1 MIDAAKQGSRPIALL
16 LLLGSFLAA
25 GCRGA
30 TEVREIEVSV
40 SRVAVDEMSRSPVVL
55 LEDKDQ
61 TVSLPIWIGLSEA
74 QAIALEMEGVAP
86 PRPMTHDLLKQVLDR
101 LGVELRRVLISE
113 LRGNTYYAR
122 IYLVSSGS
130 EHEIDSRPS
139 DAIALAV
146 RFRKPI
152 FVTAELVQR
161 QQQRVVAADGG
172 STTSVAGVTVQGIS
186 PELAEH
192 FAVPEGQGV
201 VVADVARDARH
212 ELRRG
217 DVILEIDGKPVH
229 GIRDFRDRVAA
240 LNGEADLAVKRGE
253 ALLHVAFDPSVIS
266 PQR

>member
-1 MIDAAKQGSRPIALL
+1 MTDGAKPWSPTAALL
-16 LLLGSFLAA
+16 LLCSSFLAA
-25 GCRGA
+25 GCRSSP
-30 TEVREIEVSV
+30 EVREIEVSV

-55 LEDKDQ
+55 LENKER

-74 QAIALEMEGVAP
+74 QAIAVEMEGVAP

-122 IYLVSSGS
+122 IYLVSRGA

-152 FVTAELVQR
+152 FVTAELMQR
-161 QQQRVVAADGG
+161 QREAVVAAEGG
-172 STTSVAGVTVQGIS
+172 ATTSVAGVTVQGIS
-186 PELAEH
+186 PALAEH

-201 VVADVARDARH
+201 LVADVARGAKH

-217 DVILEIDGKPVH
+217 DVILEIDGEPVH
-229 GIRDFRDRVAA
+229 GVRDFHERVAA
-240 LNGEADLAVKRGE
+240 LDGEADFSVKRGE
-253 ALLHVAFDPSVIS
+253 VLLHLAFDPSVID
-266 PQR
+266 PER